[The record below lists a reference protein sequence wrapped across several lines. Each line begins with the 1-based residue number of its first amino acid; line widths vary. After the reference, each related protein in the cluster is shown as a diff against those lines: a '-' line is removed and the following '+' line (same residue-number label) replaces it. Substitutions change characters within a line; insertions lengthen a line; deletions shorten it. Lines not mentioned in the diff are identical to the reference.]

1 MILFSVWSSLP
12 VQTEGVHITKQL
24 SLLLQ
29 NVCVTHRFN
38 ANYLVGAIKLNVVGM
53 QNVDVAIIH
62 VTTLKIKQK

>member
-38 ANYLVGAIKLNVVGM
+38 ANYFAIKLNVVGM